1 MLSVNLLKEHI
12 AGFTGRFMVVT
23 THSLGHNFLYTN
35 IGFAGHSSFTVIKT
49 ADPKKINGVHL
60 FGVYI
65 SPVSGRH
72 PSNFEFNLSHR
83 IQTDSLNRIQ

>member
-1 MLSVNLLKEHI
+1 MSSVNLLKKNI
-12 AGFTGRFMVVT
+12 AGFTGRFMVDT

-35 IGFAGHSSFTVIKT
+35 IGFAGHSSFTVNKT

-72 PSNFEFNLSHR
+72 IRRLTGSQGESVGCKE
-83 IQTDSLNRIQ
+83 TKY